1 MFHFFFKTSY
11 KAEVNSS
18 PVRFRDQ
25 GTDCPGLLTHRARKH
40 LQLRGQKVVVWAAW
54 HRRASLLCVQ
64 SQGTIASFHHGTD
77 PASSLAYHPLSLYP
91 TCYRCTPIS
100 LGTASSALHPIKPSW
115 LKPRALNHPR
125 ATVVHFYFRSALAA
139 CPLGGST
146 LHTKRHS
153 LRHSSFPGYQP

>member
-1 MFHFFFKTSY
+1 MFHFFQDLLQCRGKFIPSEVQGSGDRLPRSLNIQTQ
-11 KAEVNSS
+11 KA
-18 PVRFRDQ
+18 
-25 GTDCPGLLTHRARKH
+25 PGV
-40 LQLRGQKVVVWAAW
+40 RGQKVVVWAEW

-100 LGTASSALHPIKPSW
+100 LGAASSALHPVKPSW
-115 LKPRALNHPR
+115 LKPRASNHPR